1 MNTSL
6 LITTL
11 LLVVSAQT
19 QACELTETCDFV
31 TGEHITTP
39 SEIGRASVERFNQ
52 LDQQQS
58 DYNNRQYEIQSAI
71 ANEKVRQYNETIR
84 SHGYLK

>member
-19 QACELTETCDFV
+19 QACELTETCDF
-31 TGEHITTP
+31 TGKPIPTP

-52 LDQQQS
+52 LDQQQY